1 MKKHIP
7 NFLTLMNLLSG
18 CVGITIAFIGSLP
31 LSAWFIGCAAVF
43 DFLDGFSARL
53 LHVKSD
59 IGKQLDSLADII
71 SFGLLPG
78 VIMYQML
85 NACNNL
91 PGTGYEIAN
100 PYPFLA
106 FAIPAFS
113 ALRLAKFNIDTR
125 QTDHFIGVPTPA
137 SAIFFGSL
145 PLILWNSPFAAG
157 KSFISVSLQNY
168 YLLGGLILLFSVLM
182 ISSINLIA
190 LKFKNFK
197 WQDNKPQYILLAFAI
212 ISFFLIGYLSVPA
225 SIAAYIILSVVYR
238 KNFKRID
245 T

>member
-1 MKKHIP
+1 LFPDSDDNDQFNNFGFSKGNPLTMKKHIP

-85 NACNNL
+85 NACNNYLVPATKSQIHTRFL
-91 PGTGYEIAN
+91 PL
-100 PYPFLA
+100 PFL
-106 FAIPAFS
+106 
-113 ALRLAKFNIDTR
+113 
-125 QTDHFIGVPTPA
+125 HFRHYVWQSST
-137 SAIFFGSL
+137 L
-145 PLILWNSPFAAG
+145 TLG
-157 KSFISVSLQNY
+157 KQI
-168 YLLGGLILLFSVLM
+168 ILLVFRHRLQPFSL
-182 ISSINLIA
+182 A
-190 LKFKNFK
+190 LCH
-197 WQDNKPQYILLAFAI
+197 
-212 ISFFLIGYLSVPA
+212 
-225 SIAAYIILSVVYR
+225 
-238 KNFKRID
+238 
-245 T
+245 